1 MTTMLDQRHHSGMV
15 ATLAVYLGRLG
26 DVVEMARHGPQP
38 NRRRPPSVVVVVVPR
53 TSTPCG
59 RSVIASTAA
68 SGAALDTAG
77 CSPCSDT

>member
-38 NRRRPPSVVVVVVPR
+38 K
-53 TSTPCG
+53 
-59 RSVIASTAA
+59 TAA
-68 SGAALDTAG
+68 VGGGGAANLDALRQVDDRFDG
-77 CSPCSDT
+77 RLRRCSRYSRLFTVL